1 MSDGHGSDP
10 SMLGGHWISRCST
23 DSPES
28 RCSVGQLETADL
40 AGGRQPTTRR
50 GDAAGQALHRAVRR
64 SSRPFVGRPGAV
76 VFSDLPVYGR
86 AAGHARGRGCPEARG
101 GASPL
106 VETPAAYFD
115 SGRVATA
122 PAARL
127 HLSVRAVTY
136 RPDRVKSLTGFDA
149 LDPVH
154 RFTLQVAAIGGKA
167 ALLPKHKTPN
177 PTRGGRPTRGPLARR
192 EIRPRR
198 AVIRHGGRCTYTLRA
213 SRRARAAWTTA
224 AWVRACG

>member
-1 MSDGHGSDP
+1 M
-10 SMLGGHWISRCST
+10 
-23 DSPES
+23 
-28 RCSVGQLETADL
+28 VGK
-40 AGGRQPTTRR
+40 PTTRR
-50 GDAAGQALHRAVRR
+50 GDEAGQALHRAALR
-64 SSRPFVGRPGAV
+64 SSPRLLVDQGRWSSPTCLSTVA
-76 VFSDLPVYGR
+76 LP
-86 AAGHARGRGCPEARG
+86 GHARGPGCPREARG
-101 GASPL
+101 GAPLL
-106 VETPAAYFD
+106 VETLAAYFD
-115 SGRVATA
+115 SGYVATA

-149 LDPVH
+149 LDPAH

-177 PTRGGRPTRGPLARR
+177 PTRGGRPKRGPLARR

-198 AVIRHGGRCTYTLRA
+198 AVIRHGGRCTYTLPA
-213 SRRARAAWTTA
+213 SRRARAAWTRA